1 MSMNI
6 RKAQSED
13 AYEFAACH
21 TACWRDAYTGLVPDE
36 VFQKMEEEQEERT
49 EICRGYLQEP
59 GDNEY
64 YYAELDGKMIGR
76 LVFGKCRDEDKPDA
90 AEIHAIYLLAEYWDK
105 GYGRQMLDFALGV
118 LVPGGYSEFI
128 IWVLEDNC
136 RAINF
141 YKKYGFVADGE
152 RKILEIGK
160 PLVTVRYVRS
170 GLM

>member
-1 MSMNI
+1 MNI
-6 RKAQSED
+6 RKAQIED

-21 TACWRDAYTGLVPDE
+21 TACWRDAYFWLIPDE
-36 VFQKMEEEQEERT
+36 VFQKMEDAQEERA
-49 EICRGYLQEP
+49 EICHGYLQEP